1 MNWLFP
7 FHGALKDPY
16 MYLSNLELHLL
27 ETNGWKTSPISHQ
40 SPLIGLILGL
50 AQEVAQISRWL
61 LDVAQTP

>member
-7 FHGALKDPY
+7 FHCGLKDPY

-27 ETNGWKTSPISHQ
+27 ETNSWKTSAISHQ
-40 SPLIGLILGL
+40 PPLIGLTLGL
-50 AQEVAQISRWL
+50 AQEVAQIFHWL